1 MILFIAEKN
10 TDSDLII
17 KSAIEKYLEF
27 CKNAY
32 IDDGKTEKML
42 ENLNVDSKTFVN
54 NLRIVRGGKPYL
66 EYNGER
72 MPLKFSLSH
81 TDGLTVV
88 GVARSEVGVDC
99 ERWKGRDYVAIA
111 KREKFGFTPNNEEE
125 FYDEWTRREAVAKYY
140 GKGFSYV
147 KGEIDATNVT
157 NLKIVYNCSI
167 AVVSTENL
175 LVALLT

>member
-17 KSAIEKYLEF
+17 KSAIGKYLEF

-32 IDDGKTEKML
+32 IDDETDKML

-54 NLRIVRGGKPYL
+54 NVKIVRGGKPYL

-88 GVARSEVGVDC
+88 GVSHSEVGVDC
-99 ERWKGRDYVAIA
+99 ERWKERDYVGIA
-111 KREKFGFTPNNEEE
+111 RRENFGFTPISEEE

-140 GKGFSYV
+140 GKGFSHV
-147 KGEIDATNVT
+147 KQKIDAPKVT
-157 NLKIVYNCSI
+157 NLKFVYNCSI